1 MLLHRLHYAF
11 TASSIFKIASEDYND
26 DDDDDGDDD
35 DGDVSMQCITSKI
48 KEKNQKMTK
57 RKTEYN
63 TINTENLF
71 DECSSIL
78 IYFLSKPFPIFD
90 KNVTPTMTNSITHL
104 QLSLA
109 IFIIKS

>member
-1 MLLHRLHYAF
+1 
-11 TASSIFKIASEDYND
+11 
-26 DDDDDGDDD
+26 
-35 DGDVSMQCITSKI
+35 
-48 KEKNQKMTK
+48 MTK

-78 IYFLSKPFPIFD
+78 IYFLSKPSPSFD